1 MPLDPKTALA
11 LAQAKLNRAARA
23 HHDAQEA
30 LTAAHARLAQ
40 ATEQLLAAEPTNPT
54 ATGPEPHDLDLDND
68 PRDPET
74 QAAEFFTRPGDFHQ
88 VDLAIPL
95 DDEPFGLKLG
105 AQFVIKFTPAEKPLI
120 VEVLRQLRGALA
132 ARITITRMNQTS
144 ESDIAGRNSTPNVAI
159 DNGPP
164 IPMTDCT
171 LGQPD
176 NSAIQEAT
184 DWYRQRKHAAT
195 ELGVPPNQLTPIPMS
210 NGQTAWA
217 ITKPP
222 PPVPAGRHH
231 KTDEQ
236 T

>member
-1 MPLDPKTALA
+1 MS
-11 LAQAKLNRAARA
+11 
-23 HHDAQEA
+23 
-30 LTAAHARLAQ
+30 
-40 ATEQLLAAEPTNPT
+40 
-54 ATGPEPHDLDLDND
+54 HDLDLDND
-68 PRDPET
+68 PRDPDT

-88 VDLAIPL
+88 VDLAIPF
-95 DDEPFGLKLG
+95 DDNSLKLG
-105 AQFVIKFTPAEKPLI
+105 AQFVIKFTPDQKPLI
-120 VEVLRQLRGALA
+120 IEVLRQLRGALA

-144 ESDIAGRNSTPNVAI
+144 ESDIAGRNPTPNVAI

-164 IPMTDCT
+164 IHITDCT

-184 DWYRQRKHAAT
+184 DWYRQRNQAAA
-195 ELGVPPNQLTPIPMS
+195 ELGFPADQLTPIPMS

-217 ITKPP
+217 VTQPP
-222 PPVPAGRHH
+222 TEPAGRHH